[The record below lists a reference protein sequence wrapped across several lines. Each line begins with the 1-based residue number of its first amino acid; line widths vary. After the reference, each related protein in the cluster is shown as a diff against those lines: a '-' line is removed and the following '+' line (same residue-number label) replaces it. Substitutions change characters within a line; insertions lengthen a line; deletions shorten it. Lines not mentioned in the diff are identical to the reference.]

1 MVWMKMKIIKKKYPT
16 KVIILD
22 NNEYSISKYVEEY
35 GTAIFDG
42 SKTMNSKKVKL

>member
-1 MVWMKMKIIKKKYPT
+1 MKMKIIKKKSPA

-22 NNEYSISKYVEEY
+22 NNELSISKYVEEY

-42 SKTMNSKKVKL
+42 SRIQKKVKL